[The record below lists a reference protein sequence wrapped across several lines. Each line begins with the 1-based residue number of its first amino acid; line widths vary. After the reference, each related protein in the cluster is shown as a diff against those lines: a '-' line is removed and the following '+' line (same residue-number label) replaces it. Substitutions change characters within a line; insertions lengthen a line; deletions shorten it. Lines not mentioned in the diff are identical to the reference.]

1 MIRILLLFGIV
12 GFLLFPTLVLAQ
24 APIEITGSVVESVSK
39 DPVPY
44 ASVVVRTLSEDK
56 VITGTTTGEDGT
68 FLLRVNHQD
77 FWLEISFIGFETL
90 RIDSLSVRNGNMNL
104 GVIPLKEKTQR
115 LNEVEVSAERSRV
128 EFKLDKRVFNVGQDI
143 ASTGVG
149 ALDVLNKVPSV
160 NVDIE
165 GQVTLRGNSG
175 VQILINGKPSVL
187 SDDGSNLLSTLT
199 ADMIERIEVITN
211 PSAKYEAEGSS
222 GIINIVLKKEEK
234 KGFNGSISANTGIPA
249 NHSIGVSLNRR
260 TENFNFFTQLG
271 GGYRSLPRYGES
283 TNLDLVDSTEVKSE
297 GIEYRNEK
305 FFNITLGTDYHIN
318 DLNVITLAG
327 SFAFEDEQQPS
338 ETDFWIRDSEDQL
351 ISQYRRKETTT
362 AGNPKYQYDLQYKK
376 EFADHE
382 DHTLQ
387 FSTLGSFFGKSQ
399 SSEFVNI
406 PLEGILLDPD
416 QRTETDF
423 YQRDFIFKLD
433 YVQPFSDRWTIE
445 AGAQY
450 EINDVG
456 NDYAVYNED
465 GNGNFRVD
473 SNLTNNFEYDQEVLG
488 VYATGAFEGDHW
500 GLKLGARVEN
510 TFLNTYLVTT
520 DEANQQNYAN
530 LFPSAHTTYKFSPRF
545 SLQAGYSRRIYR
557 PRLWDLNP
565 FFNIRNNYNIRRGN
579 PDLLPEFADSYELT
593 AVLLFEKASLNAS
606 VYNLYTTD
614 VIERVSFLENN
625 VNITMPVNIGTR
637 NQTGL
642 ELNGKYT
649 PNDWF
654 TINGDFNY
662 GVFIRNGDFGDQNF
676 DFTGDQWFVKMT
688 TRFKLPASFEVE
700 LTGDYQSSYLT
711 VQGEVSGFAFAD
723 IGIRKKL
730 WKGKAVINLGVR
742 DIFASRIRENI
753 ISQPTYYLY
762 DFSQRGRFVTLGV
775 SYSFGKGEAMT
786 YSGRRH

>member
-305 FFNITLGTDYHIN
+305 FFNIKIG
-318 DLNVITLAG
+318 
-327 SFAFEDEQQPS
+327 
-338 ETDFWIRDSEDQL
+338 R
-351 ISQYRRKETTT
+351 
-362 AGNPKYQYDLQYKK
+362 
-376 EFADHE
+376 
-382 DHTLQ
+382 
-387 FSTLGSFFGKSQ
+387 
-399 SSEFVNI
+399 
-406 PLEGILLDPD
+406 
-416 QRTETDF
+416 
-423 YQRDFIFKLD
+423 
-433 YVQPFSDRWTIE
+433 
-445 AGAQY
+445 
-450 EINDVG
+450 
-456 NDYAVYNED
+456 
-465 GNGNFRVD
+465 
-473 SNLTNNFEYDQEVLG
+473 
-488 VYATGAFEGDHW
+488 
-500 GLKLGARVEN
+500 
-510 TFLNTYLVTT
+510 
-520 DEANQQNYAN
+520 
-530 LFPSAHTTYKFSPRF
+530 AH
-545 SLQAGYSRRIYR
+545 
-557 PRLWDLNP
+557 
-565 FFNIRNNYNIRRGN
+565 
-579 PDLLPEFADSYELT
+579 
-593 AVLLFEKASLNAS
+593 V
-606 VYNLYTTD
+606 
-614 VIERVSFLENN
+614 
-625 VNITMPVNIGTR
+625 
-637 NQTGL
+637 
-642 ELNGKYT
+642 
-649 PNDWF
+649 
-654 TINGDFNY
+654 
-662 GVFIRNGDFGDQNF
+662 
-676 DFTGDQWFVKMT
+676 
-688 TRFKLPASFEVE
+688 
-700 LTGDYQSSYLT
+700 
-711 VQGEVSGFAFAD
+711 
-723 IGIRKKL
+723 
-730 WKGKAVINLGVR
+730 
-742 DIFASRIRENI
+742 
-753 ISQPTYYLY
+753 
-762 DFSQRGRFVTLGV
+762 
-775 SYSFGKGEAMT
+775 
-786 YSGRRH
+786 

>member
-1 MIRILLLFGIV
+1 
-12 GFLLFPTLVLAQ
+12 
-24 APIEITGSVVESVSK
+24 
-39 DPVPY
+39 
-44 ASVVVRTLSEDK
+44 
-56 VITGTTTGEDGT
+56 
-68 FLLRVNHQD
+68 
-77 FWLEISFIGFETL
+77 
-90 RIDSLSVRNGNMNL
+90 
-104 GVIPLKEKTQR
+104 
-115 LNEVEVSAERSRV
+115 
-128 EFKLDKRVFNVGQDI
+128 
-143 ASTGVG
+143 
-149 ALDVLNKVPSV
+149 
-160 NVDIE
+160 
-165 GQVTLRGNSG
+165 
-175 VQILINGKPSVL
+175 
-187 SDDGSNLLSTLT
+187 
-199 ADMIERIEVITN
+199 
-211 PSAKYEAEGSS
+211 
-222 GIINIVLKKEEK
+222 
-234 KGFNGSISANTGIPA
+234 
-249 NHSIGVSLNRR
+249 
-260 TENFNFFTQLG
+260 
-271 GGYRSLPRYGES
+271 RYGES